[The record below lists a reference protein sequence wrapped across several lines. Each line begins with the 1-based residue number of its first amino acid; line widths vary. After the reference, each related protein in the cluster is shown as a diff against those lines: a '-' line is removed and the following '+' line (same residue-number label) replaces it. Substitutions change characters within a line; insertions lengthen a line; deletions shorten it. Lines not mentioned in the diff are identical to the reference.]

1 MTLWDF
7 LRKWLKIIGC
17 LAQNYILSQALAVIF
32 MLSLNSVLIA
42 KSAFQ
47 TQIDQV
53 STRHHFE
60 QYELQYACADDF
72 HAYSR
77 ILPCP
82 KCRIVTGG
90 DGHILTL
97 IAADQA
103 GLDELR
109 TLVAALDKPKEQLVV
124 ALCCLLIQE
133 HEVAPFLAT
142 VMQQPQLFYHSW
154 QEGVLELAT
163 EMSKEGSVV
172 VLATPKISVQ
182 LGRQAQLSLHDEAL
196 VHKELKYLE
205 NYGLSLDLK
214 LLCMRGGDQKF
225 LIDVHFIHQLFVKSQ
240 GGIDPK
246 QRKELKTQ
254 IGLCRGETGFLGSA
268 GHIGLIQEKGYFNIL
283 KILPEKLWPKAHDQ
297 RQINS
302 ELIVLMSVD

>member
-1 MTLWDF
+1 M
-7 LRKWLKIIGC
+7 
-17 LAQNYILSQALAVIF
+17 
-32 MLSLNSVLIA
+32 LIA

-47 TQIDQV
+47 AQIGQ
-53 STRHHFE
+53 STSKQHFE
-60 QYELQYACADDF
+60 QYELKHACAEDF
-72 HAYSR
+72 YAYSR

-82 KCRIVTGG
+82 KCRIVAGG

-97 IAADQA
+97 IAADRG

-124 ALCCLLIQE
+124 AICCLLIQE
-133 HEVAPFLAT
+133 HQVAPFLAT
-142 VMQQPQLFYHSW
+142 LMQQPQLLYRSW
-154 QEGVLELAT
+154 QEGVLDLAT

-182 LGRQAQLSLHDEAL
+182 IGKQAQLSLHDEAL
-196 VHKELKYLE
+196 VHKELKSLE

-214 LLCMRGGDQKF
+214 LLCMKGGDQKF
-225 LIDVHFIHQLFVKSQ
+225 VIDVHFIHQLFVKSQ

-254 IGLCRGETGFLGSA
+254 IGLSRGETGFLGSA
-268 GHIGLIQEKGYFNIL
+268 GHIGLIQEQGYFNLL
-283 KILPEKLWPKAHDQ
+283 KILPRAIWPKAHDQ

-302 ELIVLMSVD
+302 ELIVLMSID